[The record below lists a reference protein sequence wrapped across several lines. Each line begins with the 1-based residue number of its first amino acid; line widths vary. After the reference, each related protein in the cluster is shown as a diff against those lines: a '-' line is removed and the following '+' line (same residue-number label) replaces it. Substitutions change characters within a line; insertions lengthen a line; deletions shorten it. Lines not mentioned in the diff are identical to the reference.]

1 MTAQEVMADIERE
14 FESYRADS
22 ISNGAE
28 DVWDNSFRVNAWCCI
43 KGYFDN
49 NELSD
54 EDMDRLHRI
63 SGGCIIS
70 SLVDWYIDCEEY
82 DIANDSDVGRL
93 VKDYLYECGCIE

>member
-14 FESYRADS
+14 FDAYK
-22 ISNGAE
+22 AE
-28 DVWDNSFRVNAWCCI
+28 LIAKGTEAVWDDSFRVNAWCCI
-43 KGYFDN
+43 KLYFDN
-49 NELSD
+49 NELTD

-93 VKDYLYECGCIE
+93 VRDYLYECGCIE